1 MFCRISRAIG
11 RHVCTRP
18 PNSLTRNFGSGSSAT
33 HSDEIASFPILAD
46 AIKDRNYRLVS
57 WLITEQ
63 DPYEIRRVQMP
74 SFTSVSQPTLVA
86 SDAPSRMIGCVC
98 EPEADAINWME
109 LKKGDPVQCYCG
121 HWFQLVS
128 YEEYFKQTGY

>member
-1 MFCRISRAIG
+1 MLEVSG
-11 RHVCTRP
+11 RL
-18 PNSLTRNFGSGSSAT
+18 PNSVVRMEYGVPKRR
-33 HSDEIASFPILAD
+33 ASFLSLFIGSRIVR
-46 AIKDRNYRLVS
+46 IKKNWVKNFVFEFR
-57 WLITEQ
+57 
-63 DPYEIRRVQMP
+63 
-74 SFTSVSQPTLVA
+74 
-86 SDAPSRMIGCVC
+86 